1 MSGGLHVEALDAGY
15 PGRPVLDGVSFV
27 ADAGAVT
34 SIIGPNGAGKSTL
47 IKCLAGLLTPTA
59 GQIRLGGS
67 DVTGLGGRERAA
79 RIAYVPQA
87 DATRFPMTVFDTV
100 LTGRRPYVGWAPGPT
115 DLEAVAGA
123 IERVGIAP
131 LAQRGMHELSG
142 GERQLVGIARAVAQ
156 STDVLL
162 ADEPTTYL
170 DLEHQ
175 LRVMELLGGLA
186 DDGVTVV
193 LTIHDLNHALAVS
206 DRIVVLAHGAVTA
219 RGAPGIVDA
228 ALVEQVYGV
237 ASTVID
243 HQGTPVVIA
252 QRPVR

>member
-1 MSGGLHVEALDAGY
+1 MKGLHVEAVDAGY
-15 PGRPVLDGVSFV
+15 PGRPVLSGVSFD

-47 IKCLAGLLTPTA
+47 IKCLAGLLSPTA
-59 GQIRLGGS
+59 GQIRRGDQNVVDL
-67 DVTGLGGRERAA
+67 DRRARA
-79 RIAYVPQA
+79 TMIAYVPQA
-87 DATRFPMTVFDTV
+87 DANRFPMTVFDTV
-100 LTGRRPYVGWAPGPT
+100 LTGRRPYVGWAPGRA
-115 DLEAVAGA
+115 DLEVAAAA
-123 IERVGIAP
+123 IERVGIAR

-156 STDVLL
+156 ATEVLL

-193 LTIHDLNHALAVS
+193 LTIHDLNHALAAS
-206 DRIVVLAHGAVTA
+206 DRVVVLDHGTVTA
-219 RGAPGIVDA
+219 RGRPDIVDA
-228 ALVEQVYGV
+228 ELVEQVYGV
-237 ASTVID
+237 SSTVID
-243 HQGTPVVIA
+243 HDGIPVVIA
-252 QRPVR
+252 RRPTR